1 MGISGGHTA
10 QTSWLAV
17 QETAISCEWR
27 ETKQVAPSR
36 APRSGFKVSWMVPWL
51 THSLPTAGMLLFTS
65 GQPHFPT
72 NIRAHA
78 ESQEAFLSPV
88 TDIHTH
94 TGCKGKAI
102 ANPGGRRQGRSRAR
116 TQG

>member
-27 ETKQVAPSR
+27 ETKQAAPSR

-51 THSLPTAGMLLFTS
+51 THSLSLQQECCCSPQVSPTSQQISEPMLN
-65 GQPHFPT
+65 PRRHF
-72 NIRAHA
+72 
-78 ESQEAFLSPV
+78 
-88 TDIHTH
+88 
-94 TGCKGKAI
+94 
-102 ANPGGRRQGRSRAR
+102 
-116 TQG
+116 

>member
-1 MGISGGHTA
+1 MEGNQAGGSKPSTEK
-10 QTSWLAV
+10 WV
-17 QETAISCEWR
+17 QSLLDGALVDT
-27 ETKQVAPSR
+27 
-36 APRSGFKVSWMVPWL
+36 F
-51 THSLPTAGMLLFTS
+51 SLPTAGTLLFTS

-88 TDIHTH
+88 TDIDPLH

-102 ANPGGRRQGRSRAR
+102 ANPGGRRQAGAGLELRDERHGH
-116 TQG
+116 QIHEGFF